1 MDFFCNRGPMTG
13 RFSISADVPL
23 VTSASVDIRM
33 GRTSTFLSVLCGFGQ
48 DRGAG
53 QRPTA

>member
-33 GRTSTFLSVLCGFGQ
+33 GRTSTFLSVLSGFGQ